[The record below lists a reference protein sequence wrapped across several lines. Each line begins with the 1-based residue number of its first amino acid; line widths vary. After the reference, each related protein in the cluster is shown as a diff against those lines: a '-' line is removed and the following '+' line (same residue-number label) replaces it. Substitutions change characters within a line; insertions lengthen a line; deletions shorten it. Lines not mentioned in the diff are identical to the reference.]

1 MDNTPL
7 LTVKGIRKYY
17 PVSVGNWLARK
28 KAYVKALE
36 SVDLEIQ
43 PGETFGIVGESGC
56 GKSTLGRCILR
67 LEEPDQGEVIFNGVD
82 VGKCQPAELRALR
95 QKMQIIFQDPF
106 SSLDP
111 RHLVR
116 RIISEP
122 LRVHRVMDKS
132 DREGRLAE
140 LMKMVGLLP
149 EHLDRYPHEFSGG
162 QRQRICIARALAL
175 NPELVIADEAVSA
188 LDVSIQA
195 QTLNLL
201 VDLQSQLGLTYL
213 FISHDL
219 SVVRHICD
227 RLAVMYLGRFV
238 EQASKDKLYARPLH
252 PYTQALLSSV
262 PVANPNH
269 GKQQIILEGD
279 VPSPLNPPRGCVF
292 HPRCPRKD
300 DRCMHDPPR
309 LEEIEPGHLAACH
322 YPGPEDQVIRKAG

>member
-1 MDNTPL
+1 MNRTPL
-7 LTVKGIRKYY
+7 LTVKGLRKYY
-17 PVSVGNWLARK
+17 PVSIGNWLARK
-28 KAYVKALE
+28 KALVKALE
-36 SVDLEIQ
+36 SVDLEIM

-67 LEEPDQGEVIFNGVD
+67 LEEPDRGQVIFNGVD
-82 VGKCQPAELRALR
+82 VVQCEPARLRALR
-95 QKMQIIFQDPF
+95 QEMQIIFQDPF

-122 LRVHRVMDKS
+122 LRVHRVMSRKNQG
-132 DREGRLAE
+132 GRLAQ

-162 QRQRICIARALAL
+162 QRQRICIARALSL
-175 NPELVIADEAVSA
+175 NPKLVVADEAVSA

-195 QTLNLL
+195 QILNLL
-201 VDLQSQLGLTYL
+201 VDLQNQLGLTYL

-227 RLAVMYLGRFV
+227 RLAVMYLGRIA
-238 EQASKDKLYARPLH
+238 EQTTKDELYANPMH

-262 PVANPNH
+262 PVVNPKH
-269 GKQQIILEGD
+269 KKQQIILEGD
-279 VPSPLNPPRGCVF
+279 VPSPLNPPSGCVF
-292 HPRCPRKD
+292 HPRCAGRHE
-300 DRCMHDPPR
+300 RCLHDTPR
-309 LEEIEPGHLAACH
+309 LEEVKPGHFVACH
-322 YPGPEDQVIRKAG
+322 FPGPDAQA